1 MSRNSKLLAKIL
13 SGREDRNIRFEELT
27 GLLARL
33 GFQCR
38 TRGSHHIFN
47 RDGVFE
53 RINLQSDG
61 PMAKRYQVKQIRD
74 ILAKYGIGEEEN
86 E

>member
-1 MSRNSKLLAKIL
+1 MSRSAKLLAKIL

-27 GLLARL
+27 GLLTRL

-38 TRGSHHIFN
+38 IKGSHRNFS
-47 RDGVFE
+47 RDGVQE

-61 PMAKRYQVKQIRD
+61 PMAKRYQVKQVRD
-74 ILAKYGIGEEEN
+74 ILAKYGIGEEDHE
-86 E
+86 